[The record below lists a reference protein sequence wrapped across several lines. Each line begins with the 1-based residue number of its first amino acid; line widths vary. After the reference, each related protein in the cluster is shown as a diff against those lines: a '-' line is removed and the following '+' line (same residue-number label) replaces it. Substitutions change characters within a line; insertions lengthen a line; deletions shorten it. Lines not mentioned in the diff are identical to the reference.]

1 MPMSPFFLRRKVLQ
15 GLVAASALLVTSL
28 HAVAAV
34 DVAGVRL
41 EDRIRVANTELALN
55 GAGVRTR
62 AIFKVYALGLYLAE
76 KKATVAD
83 VLEAKGP
90 RRIVIVMLRD
100 VSSDDFGEAFM
111 KGINNNS
118 DKAEK
123 TRILNQTMKFGE
135 MFAQI
140 PELKKGDVLEVDW
153 LPGTGTLC
161 QLNGKKVGETVPELQ
176 FYNAILKIWLGDKP
190 ADAALKPKLLG
201 QNN

>member
-1 MPMSPFFLRRKVLQ
+1 MSPFFLRRKVLQ
-15 GLVAASALLVTSL
+15 GLLAAAALMASL
-28 HAVAAV
+28 HASAAV

-76 KKATVAD
+76 KKTTVAD

-90 RRIVIVMLRD
+90 RRVVIVMLRD

-153 LPGTGTLC
+153 LPGTGTVC

-190 ADAALKPKLLG
+190 ADTALKPKLLG